1 MMNDRYSRQTLFSQI
16 GEQGQRRIADK
27 HVLII
32 GAGAL
37 GTGSAESLVRA
48 GVGKITIVDRD
59 YVEFSNLQR
68 QQLYVEEDAE
78 KRVPKAFAAAR
89 RLRQINSEV
98 LIESHILD
106 VVPQEFEKLIDGVD
120 LILDATDN
128 FDIRMMINDISQK
141 HDIPWIYGSCFGS
154 YGISFTIIPK
164 KTPCLHCLMERV
176 PLSGLT
182 CDTAGIINPTVGLVV
197 AHQTAEALKILV
209 EDWSALRKKIITF
222 DLCTN
227 QHSAVTVSKLKNEN
241 CLSCG
246 ENPTYPYLQFDNQ
259 MKAAVLCGRDTVQIR
274 PNYKEKPDIDKIF
287 SSLFTKGHDVQRN
300 AFLFFL
306 VINERQRLVMFKDG
320 RTLVHG
326 TNDVIEA
333 KKLYHRYFG

>member
-16 GEQGQRRIADK
+16 GEQGQQRIADK

-37 GTGSAESLVRA
+37 GTGNAESLVRA
-48 GVGKITIVDRD
+48 GVGKLTIVDRD
-59 YVEFSNLQR
+59 YVELSNLQR
-68 QQLYVEEDAE
+68 QQLYVEVDAE
-78 KRVPKAFAAAR
+78 NLVPKAFAAKK
-89 RLRQINSEV
+89 RLHEINSEV
-98 LIESHILD
+98 MIESHILD
-106 VVPQEFEKLIDGVD
+106 VVPQEFERLIAGVD

-128 FDIRMMINDISQK
+128 FDIRMMINDMSQK
-141 HDIPWIYGSCFGS
+141 YEIPWIYGSCVGS

-164 KTPCLHCLMERV
+164 ETPCLHCLMENV
-176 PLSGLT
+176 PLNGLT

-209 EDWSALRKKIITF
+209 EDWDALRKKIITF
-222 DLCTN
+222 DLWTN
-227 QHSAVTVSKLKNEN
+227 QHSTVAVSKMKKEN

-246 ENPTYPYLQFDNQ
+246 ENPIYPFLRFENQ
-259 MKAAVLCGRDTVQIR
+259 IQTAVLCGRDTVQIR
-274 PNYKEKPDIDKIF
+274 HPHKEKRDLEKIF
-287 SSLFTKGHDVQRN
+287 ASLSAKGHDVQLN
-300 AFLFFL
+300 SFLLFL
-306 VINERQRLVMFKDG
+306 AINEQQRLVMFQDG
-320 RTLVHG
+320 RALVHG